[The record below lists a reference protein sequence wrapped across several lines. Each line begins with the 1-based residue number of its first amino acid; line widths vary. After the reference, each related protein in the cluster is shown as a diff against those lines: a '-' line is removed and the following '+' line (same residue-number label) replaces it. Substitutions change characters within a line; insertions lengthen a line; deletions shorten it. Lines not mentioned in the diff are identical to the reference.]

1 MNVSHSVVDET
12 QLSKPKVGVQPETC
26 LQPIQDLSLHAKA
39 SPIPKRAKF
48 LKKFNIKKKKSGAD
62 GKKASEKG
70 KKKLRKLSKVTK
82 ELPVPA
88 PREQPVITVEEVGDK
103 TPTRTDQRRQ
113 LAVKEKLTGGELV
126 PEPMDA
132 TTEQRPPSVAEQ
144 PPTKTIAPVS
154 EEMEEGEEG
163 VGPYDAV
170 ASAVVE
176 QAIREGVTK
185 QG

>member
-1 MNVSHSVVDET
+1 M
-12 QLSKPKVGVQPETC
+12 
-26 LQPIQDLSLHAKA
+26 HAKA

-48 LKKFNIKKKKSGAD
+48 LKKFNIKKKSGAD

-88 PREQPVITVEEVGDK
+88 PRVQPVITVEEVGDK
-103 TPTRTDQRRQ
+103 TPTLTDQRRQ
-113 LAVKEKLTGGELV
+113 LAVKAKLTGGELV